1 MKTAI
6 VVGMQSEANIVG
18 QRPDTIVVVGA
29 GDANKLAAD
38 LEAAIAGGC
47 DHVLSFGACGALDPA
62 LEAGQIVVGWSLTGP
77 ALTIACDRAWASSLL
92 ASAGGKIVVA
102 TVATKTV
109 ASAADKAAL
118 RILTHA
124 DVVDFETCVAA
135 RVASAHGI
143 RFAMLRAVS
152 DTADQDIPPAALAAL
167 GAGGGVD
174 VWAVIEQLAADDAQL
189 PALMRLAESS
199 SLAFGALAQALADIG
214 MNYGA
219 ADDAP

>member
-1 MKTAI
+1 
-6 VVGMQSEANIVG
+6 
-18 QRPDTIVVVGA
+18 
-29 GDANKLAAD
+29 
-38 LEAAIAGGC
+38 
-47 DHVLSFGACGALDPA
+47 
-62 LEAGQIVVGWSLTGP
+62 
-77 ALTIACDRAWASSLL
+77 
-92 ASAGGKIVVA
+92 
-102 TVATKTV
+102 
-109 ASAADKAAL
+109 
-118 RILTHA
+118 
-124 DVVDFETCVAA
+124 
-135 RVASAHGI
+135 
-143 RFAMLRAVS
+143 MLRSVS